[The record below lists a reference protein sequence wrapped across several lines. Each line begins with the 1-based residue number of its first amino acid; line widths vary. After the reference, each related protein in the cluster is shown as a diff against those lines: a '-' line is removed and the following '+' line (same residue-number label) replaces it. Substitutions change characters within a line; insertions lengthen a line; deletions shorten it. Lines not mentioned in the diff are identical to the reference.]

1 VNLPAALARHRGPLL
16 IGLLAIAAATRVALV
31 AACPAPFGYVFDYYH
46 EGIEIFCRTGRLPIA
61 ADCWQCYHP
70 PLYYVLGLPLYA
82 LGSMLGRASED
93 PEVWGLHMLAVLPFV
108 AAAIAALYSARL
120 VRFVVRDRLLSLLG
134 VALILAFPCLFI
146 EFDAPEADIVVTA
159 TMCAFL
165 YYMVRVTAEPARYC
179 WRSAVLLGVLAGL
192 AAAAKYSG
200 LIALGTA
207 GVVTVLLLITG
218 GVRRGVSPRVGPRV
232 RIALLGLLV
241 LAVTVAVGGWRY
253 LDNERRYG
261 RPLFANGS
269 AGDAFSTEAE
279 YYWDVYDFRSFDL
292 PGAIASSG
300 PHAPP
305 GLLTQQ
311 PIYRSVWTTLYAMGW
326 GDLGFFSV
334 KGRINDPA
342 APYPSKHIP
351 QVLVGAVLYLGLV
364 PTGLALIGMIAT
376 LPRRSCWPLHV
387 MFVLT
392 LASYIPWVLA
402 QDEWALKTKYILF
415 LLPVY
420 VTWAV
425 EGLRWVLRRTP
436 SVGGTIVLWLIVGLV
451 VAAFAWQA
459 AFALLP

>member
-1 VNLPAALARHRGPLL
+1 VTLSAALRRHRGRLL
-16 IGLLAIAAATRVALV
+16 IGLAAIAAATRLALV
-31 AACPAPFGYVFDYYH
+31 IACPTPFGYVFDYYH
-46 EGIEIFCRTGRLPIA
+46 EGIEIFWRTGRLPVA

-82 LGSMLGRASED
+82 LGTVLGRASED
-93 PEVWGLHMLAVLPFV
+93 PEVWGLRALAVLPFLAASV
-108 AAAIAALYSARL
+108 ATLYSARL
-120 VRFVVRDRLLSLLG
+120 VRFIVRDRMLSLVG
-134 VALILAFPCLFI
+134 IALVLAFPCLFI
-146 EFDAPEADIVVTA
+146 GFDAPEADIVVTA
-159 TMCAFL
+159 AMCAFL
-165 YYMVRVTAEPARYC
+165 YYLVRAASEPRRYG
-179 WRSAVLLGVLAGL
+179 WREAAVIGTLSGL

-207 GVVTVLLLITG
+207 GVMTILLLTTG
-218 GVRRGVSPRVGPRV
+218 GARHQSSAGLARW
-232 RIALLGLLV
+232 RIASLGLLV
-241 LAVTVAVGGWRY
+241 LALTAAVGGWRY

-269 AGDAFSTEAE
+269 AGDAFSVDTE
-279 YYWDVYDFRSFDL
+279 YYWDQYDFRSFDL
-292 PGAIASSG
+292 PGAIRSTG

-305 GLLTQQ
+305 GQLTHL

-334 KGRINDPA
+334 AGRIDDPA

-351 QVLVGAVLYLGLV
+351 MWLTGAVLYLGLV
-364 PTGLALIGMIAT
+364 PTVLAGLGMVLT

-402 QDEWALKTKYILF
+402 QVEWALKTKYILF

-425 EGLRWVLRRTP
+425 EGLRWIRARAPRPVETTVLA
-436 SVGGTIVLWLIVGLV
+436 LIVMLV
-451 VAAFAWQA
+451 LVSFVWQG